1 VLGLSGRRDQCRA
14 AFELKREL
22 LAEMTKVSA
31 MLHLSMQ
38 QYRRIKNHKNATGE
52 ERRLAHQ
59 TLDDQYQ
66 DCRLGAQVIEARLAV
81 SFGSDA
87 PRATWHK
94 VGDLLTVYYFQLAD
108 EAADKLAQL
117 NSKGYGGKD
126 HPGLSAKDLPSRKLV
141 LKAYRA
147 TRENMI
153 KVLMAA
159 EAQTSMK

>member
-1 VLGLSGRRDQCRA
+1 
-14 AFELKREL
+14 
-22 LAEMTKVSA
+22 
-31 MLHLSMQ
+31 
-38 QYRRIKNHKNATGE
+38 
-52 ERRLAHQ
+52 
-59 TLDDQYQ
+59 
-66 DCRLGAQVIEARLAV
+66 
-81 SFGSDA
+81 
-87 PRATWHK
+87 
-94 VGDLLTVYYFQLAD
+94 VYYFQLAD